1 MHEQAKRQL
10 WQGRIDSETDF
21 DSFRFH
27 QAIDCVEPE
36 DDVKPHALAIVGF
49 ECEEGVRRNEGRLG
63 AKHAPDE
70 IRKTL
75 ASLPYHFEQDQQLAD
90 TGNIVCVGK
99 NLEQAQQ
106 ELGNHVEHLLRKSA
120 SPIILGGG
128 HETLYGHYLGMR
140 QFIGPDKTL
149 GLINI
154 DAHFDIREADAP
166 SSGTMFRQILEND
179 VHAGYLVLG
188 IQSFGNTK
196 ALFKQ
201 ADKLG
206 CQYILAEN
214 LSTDPL
220 TKTVI
225 DEFCDRYDYV
235 LLTLCTDSIAA
246 QAAPGVSAPAPFG
259 LDPLLVRNLIS
270 YITRK
275 ANIRSFDISEV
286 NPLLDEN
293 GRTVK
298 LAAYLVAEAMD
309 GFADKVME
317 KE

>member
-1 MHEQAKRQL
+1 MHELPKRYL

-27 QAIDCVEPE
+27 QAVDCIEP
-36 DDVKPHALAIVGF
+36 DYDVNPHALAIVGF

-70 IRKTL
+70 IRKAL
-75 ASLPYHFEQDQQLAD
+75 ASLPYHFEQDQQLGD
-90 TGNIVCVGK
+90 TGNIVCEGAK
-99 NLEQAQQ
+99 LEQAQQ
-106 ELGNHVEHLLRKSA
+106 ELGNHIELLLRKSA

-154 DAHFDIREADAP
+154 DAHFDIREADTP

-214 LSTDPL
+214 LSTGPL

-225 DEFCDRYDYV
+225 DDFCGRFDYV

-246 QAAPGVSAPAPFG
+246 SAAPGVSAPAPFG

-275 ANIRSFDISEV
+275 TNIRSFDISEV
-286 NPLLDEN
+286 NPLLDES
-293 GRTVK
+293 GKTVK

-309 GFADKVME
+309 GFTDKVME